1 MEKQFK
7 PELIPNSKTG
17 NEFILE
23 QNIKN
28 PLDYECSLK
37 HDGGRVVI
45 KSEGP
50 GLSRELKVLASGHI
64 QRMVKE
70 FQTHGHQLTGEIIEC
85 EFYSPNMTF
94 SEIMHFFKSS
104 DVTSEKK
111 KKYWAN
117 EWAKTK
123 QGTAT
128 YTKTKNGKP
137 YEQGWEFVGRT
148 PEWLCTWHDDLKL
161 YAFNYYS
168 EGVPDLTRSERT
180 KALDNLIY
188 LYEDNPFN
196 KDNVRFI
203 QQHIFGTHQ
212 EIQNFYNRA
221 IEMDE
226 EGIVIAKLDSKY
238 KFGRHT
244 MNSGNIFKMKEDKL
258 EFDGVILSV
267 EEATEA
273 REGAEKT
280 VNELGR
286 SKTSQLKED
295 RIPSGLAK
303 GFKVQMEDGRELIV
317 SLNKFDNADKKRLL
331 ITADDYI
338 GKWIRF
344 TGMEPVK
351 HGGVPRQARY
361 TKGNIRDEKQLL
373 TSES

>member
-1 MEKQFK
+1 MKQFK

-23 QNIKN
+23 QNIQN

-45 KSEGP
+45 QSEGP
-50 GLSRELKVLASGHI
+50 GLSRELKVLTSKHL
-64 QRMVKE
+64 QLMVTE
-70 FQTHGHQLTGEIIEC
+70 FQTHGHLLSGELIEC
-85 EFYSPNMTF
+85 EFYAPNMTF

-104 DVTSEKK
+104 DVTSDNKK
-111 KKYWAN
+111 RYWEN

-123 QGTAT
+123 QGTST
-128 YTKTKNGKP
+128 YTKTKNGQP

-148 PEWLCTWHDDLKL
+148 PEWLTTWHPELKL
-161 YAFNYYS
+161 YAFNFYS
-168 EGVPDLTRSERT
+168 SSSPDLIRSERT
-180 KALDNLIY
+180 KCLDNLIY
-188 LYEDNPFN
+188 LYEDNPYSE
-196 KDNVRFI
+196 DNVKFI
-203 QQHIFGTHQ
+203 EQNVFGTHA
-212 EIQNFYNRA
+212 EIQSFYEKALDMN
-221 IEMDE
+221 E
-226 EGIVIAKLDSKY
+226 EGIVIARLDSTY

-244 MNSGNIFKMKEDKL
+244 MNSGNIFKLKEDKL
-258 EFDGVILSV
+258 EFDGLIIGV

-280 VNELGR
+280 INELGR

-303 GFKVQMEDGRELIV
+303 GFRVRMEDGREFTV
-317 SLNKFDNADKKRLL
+317 SLNKFDNEDKKRLL

-344 TGMEPVK
+344 TGMEPTK
-351 HGGVPRQARY
+351 HGGMPRQARY
-361 TKGNIRDEKQLL
+361 TKGNIRDSK
-373 TSES
+373 S